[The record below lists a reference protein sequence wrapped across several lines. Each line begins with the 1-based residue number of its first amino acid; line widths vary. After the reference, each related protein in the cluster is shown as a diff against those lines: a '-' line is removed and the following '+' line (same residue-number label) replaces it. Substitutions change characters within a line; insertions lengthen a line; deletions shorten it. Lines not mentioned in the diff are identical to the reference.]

1 VVSSGLS
8 KSIEGSA
15 IPHSPDQDLIRDLL
29 LTCLYEYWGELP
41 NKLLEQEVPMTELQ
55 RTIVRREKPQAT
67 DTFAVRLILKYL
79 GPPSGNALDDL
90 EADYD
95 VIYLP
100 SEGEPIVL
108 EAFRP
113 NIPDALECMRLYV
126 DMSEL
131 RWQRLWF
138 EQKRAA
144 ENDEFPEHYR
154 CLARTRKRGYERL
167 ITDRYGWDKKPS

>member
-1 VVSSGLS
+1 MTSIRLPTTAERATRITLPRAKDLDWIL
-8 KSIEGSA
+8 KSA
-15 IPHSPDQDLIRDLL
+15 QR
-29 LTCLYEYWGELP
+29 GELP

-90 EADYD
+90 EADYE

-100 SEGEPIVL
+100 SEGGEPIVL

-113 NIPDALECMRLYV
+113 NIP
-126 DMSEL
+126 
-131 RWQRLWF
+131 
-138 EQKRAA
+138 
-144 ENDEFPEHYR
+144 
-154 CLARTRKRGYERL
+154 T
-167 ITDRYGWDKKPS
+167 PSSVCASTWI